1 MKYINRRPAGSP
13 ALPALFKRDILA
25 NGKDI
30 LGRRFNVSR
39 FLLSGDIDFSCGVV
53 TTLLSLVYTE
63 SFYEEAPI

>member
-13 ALPALFKRDILA
+13 ALPLFKRDILA

-30 LGRRFNVSR
+30 PGRFNVSR

-53 TTLLSLVYTE
+53 TTLLFNLPCILNQ
-63 SFYEEAPI
+63 FMKRL